1 MIIYT
6 MQVPVLFQ
14 FRFLFFLIFA
24 VQVLAQQRTLT
35 PPEFLAWLP
44 VTDAERAMKAPVVE
58 KDAGAEV
65 ALVSALELELKV
77 RTASAARLAVTD
89 SGSGRFCAN
98 TLGTERSM
106 MKIAAFHRVIEDFI
120 CMPPVLVERCLSVKA
135 PLVFSIGVR
144 F

>member
-1 MIIYT
+1 MSKP
-6 MQVPVLFQ
+6 VPASPVCESKPMAEKGRKVLGLMTVDGG
-14 FRFLFFLIFA
+14 RI
-24 VQVLAQQRTLT
+24 T
-35 PPEFLAWLP
+35 
-44 VTDAERAMKAPVVE
+44 

-89 SGSGRFCAN
+89 SGSVRFCAN
-98 TLGTERSM
+98 THGTERSM
-106 MKIAAFHRVIEDFI
+106 MKIAAFHGVIEDFI

-135 PLVFSIGVR
+135 PLVSSIGMR